1 MREELKG
8 ARSKM
13 GAVQTA
19 RGVFAIFIA
28 VLLLG
33 LPYSAQ
39 ADQVSESAK
48 GVVRVIAITMD
59 YGEPSIG
66 TGSGFAISSSQIV
79 TNAHV
84 VEDVYNAT
92 GRSGIGVVLSQG
104 GKLRRARII
113 AYNRPKDLA
122 VLSVEDVELR
132 PLPVFDGVFREGS
145 AVVALGY
152 PAIVDNLSDKDFW
165 EPAPA
170 KQSGG
175 RFSNIES
182 VGGKETLLHDA
193 EIAHGNSGGPLVDA
207 CGRVVGINTQ
217 ITINTKGNAGFG
229 SAVSVNELSA
239 FLSAEGIK
247 IRTVN
252 DECVPPEVA
261 ASRAAAAEAKAEL
274 EAEREK
280 AKADR
285 ERDRLAAEK
294 ATAAQMTIQTQRE
307 NYMAGAALA
316 LVLAALAAAYALA
329 QKGKEEPNHAT
340 KAGAAAAILFAVSAG
355 AFLMRPSF
363 GSAPSLVNEVSAPSE
378 KAADAKEGAVEAKS
392 SEAAAPEDAKRTAYL
407 CQIDEGRSRI
417 VESLGGDVNL
427 TYAADGCVNNRAQY
441 APSGNGAWQ
450 RVSVQNQ
457 EDVITRLTFDP
468 DARTFTQERW
478 RPDPDTMDQARK
490 LRKGFPDRKC
500 VTDPQLV
507 EDQSEAQ
514 RKIIATMTENPMER
528 LVYQCEKS

>member
-1 MREELKG
+1 M
-8 ARSKM
+8 A
-13 GAVQTA
+13 AFPTV
-19 RGVFAIFIA
+19 RGIIA
-28 VLLLG
+28 YLFSFLLCASST
-33 LPYSAQ
+33 PAF

-48 GVVRVIAITMD
+48 GVVRVIAVTMD
-59 YGEPSIG
+59 FGQPSIG
-66 TGSGFAISSSQIV
+66 TGSGFAISSDQIV

-92 GRSGIGVVLSQG
+92 GRSGIGIVLSKG
-104 GKLRRARII
+104 GKPRRAKII
-113 AYNRPKDLA
+113 AYSRPKDLA
-122 VLSVEDVELR
+122 VLSVEDVDLS

-145 AVVALGY
+145 AVVAMGY

-217 ITINTKGNAGFG
+217 ITINTRGNAGFG

-247 IRTVN
+247 IKMVN

-285 ERDRLAAEK
+285 ERDRLATEK
-294 ATAAQMTIQTQRE
+294 ANAAQMAIQTQRE

-316 LVLAALAAAYALA
+316 LVLGALAAANALS

-340 KAGAAAAILFAVSAG
+340 KAGVVAAILFAVAAG

-363 GSAPSLVNEVSAPSE
+363 GSTSLLIDQVSAPVEKRPVVKEVVSE
-378 KAADAKEGAVEAKS
+378 GQPSKATVPVDG
-392 SEAAAPEDAKRTAYL
+392 KRAAYL
-407 CQIDEGRSRI
+407 CKIDEGRSRI
-417 VESLGGDVNL
+417 AESLADDVKL
-427 TYAADGCVNNRAQY
+427 TYATDGCVNNRAQY

-468 DARTFTQERW
+468 EAHTFTQERW
-478 RPDPDTMDQARK
+478 RPDPDSMNQARK
-490 LRKGFPDRKC
+490 LRKGFPDREC
-500 VTDPQLV
+500 VTDPRLIDNQN
-507 EDQSEAQ
+507 EAQ
-514 RKIIATMTENPMER
+514 RKIIATMTENPIER